1 LTKSLYECKGYNQW
15 RDDGVAAA
23 SSEGGP
29 TGIGA
34 PDSFRIIM
42 INFNVW
48 FEK

>member
-34 PDSFRIIM
+34 LTVLEFLM